1 MAGAV
6 GIVFGLCVLSFTLG
20 AALMYVLVRRR
31 EEAAQDNTAPSEA
44 PAEPKWAG
52 RTWVNKPMAVEPVDA
67 DYETRPIHRNAVVG
81 LPHLEPALATLAEPV
96 AHRTADRAPGRAA
109 APAARAMQPAARLV
123 EPAEPQ
129 VAAPAVDPAA
139 QPIAKPAE
147 PLASR
152 AASAVSPAARLMA
165 EPAEVVAEPKTVGA
179 ARYDRD
185 GDLDPPMGEVE
196 APESS
201 LAASTDSPGVVAEG
215 TAAEPVS
222 QFAQDLAAQ
231 QLATQ
236 PAQQPVTQ
244 PAHESVAQVAHVPAT
259 QPAQHPATPSAEQP
273 ATQFHEN
280 LLTQPEEQPTTQPA
294 QEPAEPPEPRAT
306 RTTLPPPATPQPAEH
321 TTWVEREDFRQRYL
335 RTFEEVRRRAG
346 SN

>member
-31 EEAAQDNTAPSEA
+31 EEAAQDNAAPSEA

-52 RTWVNKPMAVEPVDA
+52 RTWVDKPMAVEPVDA

-96 AHRTADRAPGRAA
+96 AHRGADRSAVRSAG
-109 APAARAMQPAARLV
+109 PAARLV
-123 EPAEPQ
+123 VEPAEPLAPQ
-129 VAAPAVDPAA
+129 AAVDLAAELAVDPAA
-139 QPIAKPAE
+139 E
-147 PLASR
+147 L
-152 AASAVSPAARLMA
+152 VA
-165 EPAEVVAEPKTVGA
+165 EPAAE
-179 ARYDRD
+179 
-185 GDLDPPMGEVE
+185 E
-196 APESS
+196 
-201 LAASTDSPGVVAEG
+201 
-215 TAAEPVS
+215 TAGEPVP
-222 QFAQDLAAQ
+222 QFAQDPA
-231 QLATQ
+231 
-236 PAQQPVTQ
+236 AQQPVTQ
-244 PAHESVAQVAHVPAT
+244 PAHESAAHVPAT
-259 QPAQHPATPSAEQP
+259 QPAQ
-273 ATQFHEN
+273 
-280 LLTQPEEQPTTQPA
+280 QPA
-294 QEPAEPPEPRAT
+294 QEPAEPPEPPAT